1 MAISEFDNPKILE
14 MSKGLN
20 VYQIGER
27 KNLKNRRSEIL
38 ITNYEIEAVSLFKMA
53 SNKQINPITC
63 YQRKPQIT
71 TP

>member
-38 ITNYEIEAVSLFKMA
+38 ITNYEIEAVSL
-53 SNKQINPITC
+53 
-63 YQRKPQIT
+63 
-71 TP
+71 